1 MVEKIAVITM
11 TITARMSERTSELLM
26 SPTADG
32 PVSFSHQKTLKP
44 RIGKVTPPR
53 GPWKDSVN
61 IANIGP

>member
-1 MVEKIAVITM
+1 MIITA
-11 TITARMSERTSELLM
+11 IARMSERTSELFR

-32 PVSFSHQKTLKP
+32 PVSFSHQKKLRP

-61 IANIGP
+61 MANIGP